1 MARAKKAEK
10 PAVENNKKIVDKY
23 FDVIIKP
30 LVTEKTMKLTQQ
42 ENKITVV
49 VAKNAS
55 KNESFLTFL
64 GMQPDACMLASW

>member
-30 LVTEKTMKLTQQ
+30 LVTEK
-42 ENKITVV
+42 N
-49 VAKNAS
+49 
-55 KNESFLTFL
+55 NEVNTTRK
-64 GMQPDACMLASW
+64 